1 MRIIIET
8 GHTIEELHKGSAWN
22 NECWD
27 FSLEDFWSGAI
38 EPQEDMV
45 YWLIGD
51 RVYETN
57 LNVQD

>member
-1 MRIIIET
+1 METKRIIIET
-8 GHTIEELHKGSAWN
+8 GHTIEELHSGYGWD

-27 FSLEDFWSGAI
+27 FDIEEFFNGTI
-38 EPQEDMV
+38 EPQDGRV

-57 LNVQD
+57 Y